1 MATFWQDIRYGLRM
15 LWKNPGFTVIAVL
28 TLALGIGANTAL
40 FSVVNG
46 VLLNPLPYPEPHQL
60 VALYSKTAEFEQ
72 SSISYPNF
80 LDWETNNRTFAS
92 LAAFRNDAF
101 NVTGQG
107 EPERLRGYM
116 VSADYFPMLGVSP
129 VIGRTFRREE
139 DLPGA
144 GPVALISAGLWKRKF
159 GSTADVLQKTMTLNG
174 TGYSVIGVVP
184 AGFRLYGDADVFVP
198 IGQWND
204 PTFRDRRVSMGM
216 NAIGRLKSAVTL
228 EQARSDMASVAK
240 SLAASYPEADAGT
253 GITLLSLKSDM
264 VGDIQPY
271 LFVLLGAVGF
281 VLLIACANVANLLL
295 ARATGRTREFGVRIA
310 LGASQGRVVRQ
321 LLTESVLLSL
331 TGGALGLLLAWQG
344 TRAVLA
350 ILPNA
355 LPRAHEISMDLQV
368 MVFTLA
374 ISVFCGIAFGMA
386 PALRTWRTNLQ
397 EILKEGGR
405 GASAGRHRAQSIFV
419 VVEMAMALVLVIG
432 AGLTIRSLAL
442 LWNVNPGFNSRNV
455 LTFSVALPPSLGDD
469 PAKIRAALRQLHD
482 QVRAVPGVEAVSIA
496 GGSLPMTGDSELPFW
511 LDGQPKPA
519 TNQEMNLSLFYLVE
533 ADYLKAMGIP
543 LQRGRFF
550 TARDNESAPK
560 VIVIDESLA
569 RKFFP
574 NQDPIGRR
582 LNLELIGNQA
592 EIVGVVGH
600 IKHWGLDSEGH
611 ETIQSQFYIPFMQ
624 IPDKFIPLVAHG
636 VSVTLRSQVAPLSLV
651 SNVRQVVTG
660 INNQQVMYG
669 VRTME
674 GIVSD
679 SLVARRFLMVLLG
692 VFAVLALVLSSIG
705 IYGVISYLVGQ
716 RTKEMGIRMALGAQP
731 WDVLRLVVGQ
741 GAKMAVLGVAIG
753 LVFAFWLMRFMV
765 KMLFG
770 ISARDPLTFA
780 GVALLLL
787 VVALAACYVPAR
799 RATRVDLVDALRYE

>member
-46 VLLNPLPYPEPHQL
+46 VLLNPLSYPEPHQL
-60 VALYSKTAEFEQ
+60 VAVYSKTAEFEQ

-80 LDWETNNRTFAS
+80 LDWEKNNRTFAS
-92 LAAFRNDAF
+92 LAAFRNDDF

-116 VSADYFPMLGVSP
+116 ISADFFPMLGVKP

-139 DLPGA
+139 DQAGA

-159 GSTADVLQKTMTLNG
+159 GLSADVLQKTMLLNG
-174 TGYSVIGVVP
+174 TGYSLIGVIP
-184 AGFRLYGDADVFVP
+184 ASFRLYGEADVFVP

-216 NAIGRLKSAVTL
+216 NAIGRLKPGATL

-240 SLAASYPEADAGT
+240 SLADAYPEADAKT
-253 GITLLSLKSDM
+253 GITLLPLKTDM
-264 VGDIQPY
+264 VGDIGLY
-271 LFVLLGAVGF
+271 LFVLLGAVAF

-295 ARATGRTREFGVRIA
+295 ARATGRTREFGIRIA

-331 TGGALGLLLAWQG
+331 TGGLLGLLLAWQG

-350 ILPNA
+350 A
-355 LPRAHEISMDLQV
+355 LPRALPRASEISIDARVL
-368 MVFTLA
+368 VFTLA
-374 ISVFCGIAFGMA
+374 ISVLGGIIFGMA
-386 PALRTWRTNLQ
+386 PAVRTWRTNLQ
-397 EILKEGGR
+397 DILKEGGR
-405 GASAGRHRAQSIFV
+405 GTSAGRHRAQSIFV
-419 VVEMAMALVLVIG
+419 AVEMAMALVLVVG
-432 AGLTIRSLAL
+432 AGLMIRSLAL
-442 LWNVNPGFNSRNV
+442 LWSVNPGFNSHNV
-455 LTFSVALPPSLGDD
+455 LTLSVALPPSLGDD
-469 PAKIRAALRQLHD
+469 PAKIRATLRELHD
-482 QVRAVPGVEAVSIA
+482 QMKAIPGVEAVSIT

-519 TNQEMNLSLFYLVE
+519 TNQEMNVSLFYLVE

-550 TARDNESAPK
+550 TERDNEGAPK

-574 NQDPIGRR
+574 NQDPIGKR
-582 LNLELIGNQA
+582 LNLELIGNQV

-600 IKHWGLDSEGH
+600 VKHWGLDSEGH
-611 ETIQSQFYIPFMQ
+611 EFIQSQFYIPFMQ
-624 IPDKFIPLVAHG
+624 IPDKFMPLVAHG
-636 VSVTLRSQVAPLSLV
+636 VSVTLRSQAAPLSLV
-651 SNVRQVVTG
+651 SDVRRVVTR
-660 INNQQVMYG
+660 INNQQVVYDI
-669 VRTME
+669 RTME

-679 SLVARRFLMVLLG
+679 SLAARRFSMVLLG
-692 VFAVLALVLSSIG
+692 VFAALALILSSIG

-716 RTKEMGIRMALGAQP
+716 RTQEIGIRMALGAQQS
-731 WDVLRLVVGQ
+731 DVMRLVVGQ
-741 GAKMAVLGVAIG
+741 GAKMALAGVAIG
-753 LVFAFWLMRFMV
+753 LVFALWLMRFMV
-765 KMLFG
+765 KMLYG
-770 ISARDPLTFA
+770 ISTRDPLTFA

-787 VVALAACYVPAR
+787 VVALAACYIPAR
-799 RATRVDLVDALRYE
+799 RAMRVDLVDALRYE